1 MMLQRS
7 CGRSWMETCRLK
19 PSPLNCS
26 VLGSSSRQ
34 PPLTHS
40 STATAWGTGV
50 QGRGPDE
57 LSLYNAHMGC
67 GPEHFFHGPPSY
79 RLFTIPWKRR
89 ALSGRAGERLASCL
103 DCSGHMRPP
112 PLLFSQSSPN
122 LLSNAGQFG
131 STTVQR
137 VALCSVPRS
146 SDWL

>member
-1 MMLQRS
+1 MSVSHFQLCKRAHTHTPTPVHLCTHLLSQSLGPPPTISPGITWQVVKGLMLQRS

-26 VLGSSSRQ
+26 VLGSSSRR

-67 GPEHFFHGPPSY
+67 GPQ
-79 RLFTIPWKRR
+79 LFSVVLLPIAR
-89 ALSGRAGERLASCL
+89 
-103 DCSGHMRPP
+103 
-112 PLLFSQSSPN
+112 LLFP
-122 LLSNAGQFG
+122 G
-131 STTVQR
+131 R
-137 VALCSVPRS
+137 DEPSVVEQEKG
-146 SDWL
+146 